1 MKKILA
7 IILAVALVASVSGIS
22 LAPGKAEANGAW
34 IQFGFGL
41 PGETY
46 VANYSAAECV
56 DLLIEVE
63 DPDGIPDDLVEVYIN
78 GVLVLTL
85 PMYTG
90 SVSTTVSLTPG
101 VYTITFLYV
110 AFDFSPSTAIQY
122 RLTENPFTG
131 NYVIPELIDCPAPEV
146 TIDIKP
152 WSDPNSI
159 NPEGN
164 GVVPVA
170 ILGSDTFD
178 VTTIDVSSIRFGPA
192 GGPHNA
198 EPVHNGH
205 ILDANSDGWADLV
218 VHFMTQETGL
228 SACDDEGTIIGEFN
242 LDCDCEIS
250 LVTPFEASDSVR
262 LTTANENWAEP
273 NNSLNQARRVKLP
286 FDTDPANRYAEIW
299 PTGGDVDY
307 YRFRAEANTTLMA
320 EIISA
325 EFDSLIGLFDEDG
338 NLLDFDDDGGAGLLS
353 KLIYPIWEKGEY
365 ILAVTAWADYDFDG
379 DGLSGG
385 CYVLDVFAVEG
396 IVLPLGDDDT
406 IEVSLGFTFPY
417 QGQDW
422 TSVWVNS
429 NGNLTFGSG
438 DTDFSQT
445 VAEFLADQPRIAP
458 LWDDLNPNT
467 GGQITVEGDDTSMT
481 VSWIGVPEWFATGAN
496 TFSVTLSS
504 DGSIEIVYGA
514 LTATDG
520 LVGVTEGG
528 GAADPGET
536 DLSANPNQSA
546 SGTTYEIFTAGD
558 NDLDGETL
566 TFTP

>member
-1 MKKILA
+1 
-7 IILAVALVASVSGIS
+7 
-22 LAPGKAEANGAW
+22 
-34 IQFGFGL
+34 
-41 PGETY
+41 
-46 VANYSAAECV
+46 
-56 DLLIEVE
+56 
-63 DPDGIPDDLVEVYIN
+63 
-78 GVLVLTL
+78 
-85 PMYTG
+85 
-90 SVSTTVSLTPG
+90 
-101 VYTITFLYV
+101 
-110 AFDFSPSTAIQY
+110 
-122 RLTENPFTG
+122 
-131 NYVIPELIDCPAPEV
+131 V

-159 NPEGN
+159 NPEGR

-170 ILGSDTFD
+170 IHGSDTFD
-178 VTTIDVSSIRFGPA
+178 VTTIDFSSIRFGPA
-192 GGPHNA
+192 GGPYDA
-198 EPVHNGH
+198 EPVHDGH
-205 ILDANSDGWADLV
+205 IEDVNSDGWADLV

-228 SACDDEGTIIGEFN
+228 SPCDREGTIIGVLN
-242 LDCDCEIS
+242 LECCCGIS

-273 NNSLNQARRVKLP
+273 NNSLDQARRVKLP

-299 PTGGDVDY
+299 PTGDDVDY
-307 YRFRAEANTTLMA
+307 YRFRAEANTTLTA

-353 KLIYPIWEKGEY
+353 KLVYPILEKGEY
-365 ILAVTAWADYDFDG
+365 ILAVTAFADFDFDG
-379 DGLSGG
+379 DGFSGG

-396 IVLPLGDDDT
+396 IVLSLGDDDT
-406 IEVSLGFTFPY
+406 QQLALPFTFPF

-438 DTDFSQT
+438 DNDFSET
-445 VAEFLADQPRIAP
+445 VAEFRADQPRIAP
-458 LWDDLNPNT
+458 LWDDLNPAT
-467 GGQITVEGDDTSMT
+467 GGQVTVEGDNASMT
-481 VSWIGVPEWFATGAN
+481 VNWIGVPEFFASGAN

-504 DGSIEIVYGA
+504 DGSIEIVYGT

-528 GAADPGET
+528 GAGDPGET